1 MATTLLMMKNHTD
14 YSLILALAVLL
25 VALLS
30 SFLSVL
36 VSSSSSSPWIVA
48 KWAAVQWLPSFLF
61 PALTQQ
67 WQQEAWDHWEHVY
80 IPKLQAIDLVGDNTI
95 LEIPTVNVQNF
106 RDDPLALLQHLEAT
120 HGKQWRSKPLL
131 FQQLWSR
138 HDLHMPRR
146 LSVAGLLQE
155 NLTIP
160 YFLDARFYGALAP
173 NDRAPVKDIVANI
186 THKGMPHKIGTQ
198 FLVQTF
204 PELIQEVAPTQIVT
218 MLFGDRFQPHHV
230 TSGAF
235 GLPFLPPLTTVPV
248 FVAGA
253 KPKSDAIHKP
263 NKEVVNNTMDDDA
276 PQDQAFTGL
285 HCEPIGNLAVQL
297 EGEKQWTLV
306 SPEYSFLL
314 KPSVSPDGRSFFV
327 SGHSTDAALAHV
339 PRYYVITQAGDAVW
353 VPTWTWHRVD
363 YTTTATTSRGDGV
376 SVAGSLFHLR
386 PKQMLT
392 HNPLFAWLVV
402 PSLIKEVIGINTQ

>member
-1 MATTLLMMKNHTD
+1 MLMMKTQMDN
-14 YSLILALAVLL
+14 SLILALAVL
-25 VALLS
+25 VGAILS
-30 SFLSVL
+30 SYLSVL
-36 VSSSSSSPWIVA
+36 VASSSISPWILA
-48 KWAAVQWLPSFLF
+48 KWAAVQWLPSFMF
-61 PALTQQ
+61 PSITQQ

-80 IPKLQAIDLVGDNTI
+80 IQKLHVIDLVGDKTI
-95 LEIPTVNVQNF
+95 LEIPTVNVQSF
-106 RDDPLALLQHLEAT
+106 PDPEALLQHLDAT

-131 FQQLWSR
+131 FKQLWSLD
-138 HDLHMPRR
+138 DLHMPRR

-160 YFLDARFYGALAP
+160 YFQDARFYGALAP
-173 NDRAPVKDIVANI
+173 NDRAPVRDIVANI
-186 THKGMPHKIGTQ
+186 TQKGMPHKIGTQ

-204 PELIQEVAPTQIVT
+204 PELIKEVAPTEIVT
-218 MLFGDRFQPHHV
+218 KLFGDRFQPQDV
-230 TSGAF
+230 ISGAF

-248 FVAGA
+248 FVARG
-253 KPKSDAIHKP
+253 KPKNDAINKP
-263 NKEVVNNTMDDDA
+263 SKEAVYNQLDYDK

-314 KPSVSPDGRSFFV
+314 KPSASPDGRSFFV

-339 PRYYVITQAGDAVW
+339 PRYYAITQVGDAVW

-363 YTTTATTSRGDGV
+363 YTTRSTSHGDGV

-386 PKQMLT
+386 PKQMLS
-392 HNPLFAWLVV
+392 HNPLFALLVV